1 MINIS
6 NDIFDTVAKR
16 VAMQYPGAYCSAV
29 YVPAPPRFPAVSVV
43 EASNT
48 VLQSM
53 RTLKVENAASVMY
66 EVNVYSN
73 AASMAKDEAEA
84 IAAIVDDT
92 MADIGFTRTMMNPI
106 PNMADNSIYRLTIR
120 YEATVDS
127 DLWIYHN

>member
-16 VAMQYPGAYCSAV
+16 VTTQYPEAYCSAV

-43 EASNT
+43 EESNT
-48 VLQSM
+48 VLQNM
-53 RTLKVENAASVMY
+53 RTLKVENAVSVMY

-84 IAAIVDDT
+84 VLAIVDET
-92 MADIGFTRTMMNPI
+92 LSGIGFTRTMMNPI
-106 PNMADNSIYRLTIR
+106 PNMADNSIYRVTAR

-127 DLWIYHN
+127 DLWIYQN